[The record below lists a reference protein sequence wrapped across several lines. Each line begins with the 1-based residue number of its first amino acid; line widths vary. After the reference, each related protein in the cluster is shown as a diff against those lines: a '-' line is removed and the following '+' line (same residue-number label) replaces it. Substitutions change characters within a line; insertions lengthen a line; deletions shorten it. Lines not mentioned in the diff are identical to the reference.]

1 MLPVNQGFL
10 VFADLSLN
18 LHEFQMGSAQ
28 FCTSIV
34 CATPPAA
41 AGKTGNNN
49 IIELWYFFQ
58 RTEEINFS
66 FGKFLHPGPKL
77 CVHLV
82 GGDRL
87 SMKEC
92 QLPPLVIPFLS
103 CVFNHCCQPKNG
115 DKKYKYK
122 YKYKH
127 KYNYMAHIHGTRGT
141 NANTLQFSGDRVSM
155 EECWFSIQC
164 CRPVTGVG
172 SWW

>member
-1 MLPVNQGFL
+1 MNFKWARHN
-10 VFADLSLN
+10 FAP
-18 LHEFQMGSAQ
+18 Q
-28 FCTSIV
+28 IV
-34 CATPPAA
+34 CATPA

-127 KYNYMAHIHGTRGT
+127 KYNYMAQIHGTRGT

-155 EECWFSIQC
+155 EECWFSNRNW
-164 CRPVTGVG
+164 CRQLVIMGPIEVLL
-172 SWW
+172 